1 MSDERAHV
9 AELFQRG
16 ARGVPRAG
24 DEEEGLP
31 ANDAAYAP
39 YARRSNKPEF
49 SLHFITAAGTM
60 RSFQYAHLDSDNSF
74 TAECI
79 TLCFMGTKPRKVLI
93 LGRNLVKLYYYIHQ
107 HRVAW
112 VRIAARPFA
121 PDNEPIVTKVHIE
134 PLKEDVGNEEK
145 N

>member
-1 MSDERAHV
+1 MSDEQPHIAQ
-9 AELFQRG
+9 LFKRSPGG
-16 ARGVPRAG
+16 APRESEA
-24 DEEEGLP
+24 DEGLP
-31 ANDAAYAP
+31 ANDAP
-39 YARRSNKPEF
+39 YSAFARRSNQQEL
-49 SLHFITAAGTM
+49 SLHFITPAGTM

-79 TLCFMGTKPRKVLI
+79 TLCFMGTKPRKVVI
-93 LGRNLVKLYYYIHQ
+93 LGRNLVKLYDYIHQ
-107 HRVAW
+107 HRTAW
-112 VRIAARPFA
+112 VRVAARPFA